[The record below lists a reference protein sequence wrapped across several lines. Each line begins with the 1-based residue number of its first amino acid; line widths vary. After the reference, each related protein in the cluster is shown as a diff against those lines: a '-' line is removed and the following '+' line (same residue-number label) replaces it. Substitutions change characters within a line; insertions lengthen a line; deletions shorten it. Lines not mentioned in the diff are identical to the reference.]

1 MTAEARV
8 RALAARLGV
17 TVRAERGG
25 WFEVLL
31 EAPAGSLFDTGAH
44 ELVVSGNPGEPASA
58 VWRRALAS
66 LTDARVEPCDDPDC
80 EWCGRDGENNG

>member
-8 RALAARLGV
+8 RALAASLDV

-31 EAPAGSLFDTGAH
+31 EAPPGFLFDTGAH
-44 ELVVSGNPGEPASA
+44 EMVVSGNPGEPAGA
-58 VWRRALAS
+58 VWRQAFVALS
-66 LTDARVEPCDDPDC
+66 DAQVEPCDDPDC
-80 EWCGRDGENNG
+80 EWCGRGPGQA